1 MPWELGAKGY
11 MCTQLG
17 LPGLHYIHSTSQ
29 QCCLRGSSIKIHL
42 KTWLGTWDGVRAQNT
57 HVR

>member
-11 MCTQLG
+11 VCTQHG

-29 QCCLRGSSIKIHL
+29 QRCPRGSSIKIHL
-42 KTWLGTWDGVRAQNT
+42 KTW
-57 HVR
+57 